1 MHYIREDD
9 LKALVLK
16 NIQEVIQKTLSD
28 PQQFSEDLLKKMN
41 NDSQLS
47 INRNLQ
53 QKQEIEKKLKE
64 TDNKL
69 SRLYDDYYSEKI
81 NIRNFEKLSKKFQDE
96 QDHCLKEIENINLVM
111 SKQDDDLHNIE
122 QWIDLVEKYK
132 NITELDFEIVH
143 KLISKVIVHERE
155 VTDEGTVS
163 QKVEIIYN
171 FIGAIDE

>member
-53 QKQEIEKKLKE
+53 QKQEFEKKLKE